1 MQTCFKK
8 RIFTPHILASD
19 IRFMLKNIRRFAAVK
34 RKGKL
39 SHAFLEKIMTVV
51 TAVNGCVYCSWF
63 HAREATAAGVNESE
77 INDLFQLQF
86 ETKAEAYEL
95 PALMYAQHF
104 AETARHPDAQET
116 AAFVS
121 YYGAETAGDI
131 MLFIRMILLGNLAGN
146 TYDAFRS
153 RLKGCPAPDSNA
165 LFEFGFFLL
174 AFPLMFP
181 ASIMMKR
188 QHRNE
193 MKTADKTPEA

>member
-1 MQTCFKK
+1 MKK
-8 RIFTPHILASD
+8 GFSRRIFTPGILAGD
-19 IRFMLKNIRRFAAVK
+19 VWFILKNIPKFVAY
-34 RKGKL
+34 RKNPTFDR
-39 SHAFLEKIMTVV
+39 AFLEKVMSVV

-63 HAREATAAGVNESE
+63 HAKEASAAGISQDE
-77 INDLFQLQF
+77 IDDLFQLQF
-86 ETKAEAYEL
+86 DTEANDFEL
-95 PALMYAQHF
+95 PALKYAQHF
-104 AETARHPDAQET
+104 AETGRHPDARET

-165 LFEFGFFLL
+165 LFEFGFFLI

-188 QHRNE
+188 QHRN
-193 MKTADKTPEA
+193 KLKADQQ